1 MAYAG
6 EKRDPYTAGHQT
18 RVDRLACAIARE
30 LGLSDHQI
38 EGLHF
43 AALLHDIGKI
53 GIPEEILN
61 KPTCLTQEEFDAIKM
76 HPALGAKIL
85 HNIPH
90 LKEVSEA
97 ILQHHEHFD
106 GSGYPKGLREAEIHP
121 GALLLN
127 IADTFD
133 AEAVRAAI
141 RGAQQGVV
149 MYPEFKHLTCL
160 AGCAGYTVWITGRHV
175 SYFGRKGEM
184 HVERFPD

>member
-1 MAYAG
+1 MGSALRQRPPPSHRKSTMNASTQALIHEAAAG
-6 EKRDPYTAGHQT
+6 SNSGQ
-18 RVDRLACAIARE
+18 
-30 LGLSDHQI
+30 
-38 EGLHF
+38 LHF
-43 AALLHDIGKI
+43 GQVIALLVQAGVESYLADYRTGKTI
-53 GIPEEILN
+53 YYLPNGDTLALDLEIPAT
-61 KPTCLTQEEFDAIKM
+61 P
-76 HPALGAKIL
+76 
-85 HNIPH
+85 
-90 LKEVSEA
+90 
-97 ILQHHEHFD
+97 
-106 GSGYPKGLREAEIHP
+106 
-121 GALLLN
+121 